1 MIKKPFKVVF
11 RFILLFLIAIIIA
24 VTLRVFCF
32 ATFTVPM
39 LHGPALLPGDH
50 IVVNKLVFGARIFK
64 GYEFIDTT
72 YRPRYWRMKGLRKV
86 NRNDILVFNYPYSKR
101 GKISLDIDKFFVKRC
116 VAIPGDSFFIENG
129 IFKIKGH
136 DKQIGNILDQKNFR
150 RGKIVISIKVYLIVS
165 QNADRFTGQ

>member
-1 MIKKPFKVVF
+1 
-11 RFILLFLIAIIIA
+11 
-24 VTLRVFCF
+24 
-32 ATFTVPM
+32 M